1 MFSTLEF
8 NIHIN
13 YAIHNLKVNM
23 NIYIQKE
30 KGENK
35 HLN

>member
-13 YAIHNLKVNM
+13 YAIQNLKVNK